1 MYKNIKLYSNIVLEV
16 LVMKKIIGVVL
27 GLLLCCTVF
36 TTGIYATQKKQ
47 SNQDKKSTKKHTLL
61 HTNDIH
67 GRMVEEKGSVI
78 GMAKLKTLKDQKR
91 PDLMLD
97 AGDAF
102 QGLPVSNNSKGEEMA
117 KAMNSVGYDAMT
129 LGNHEFDFGF
139 KQLLHLKKQL
149 NFPIISSNVY
159 KNGKHP
165 FKPSTVIKRN
175 GIRYGIVAVTT
186 PETKVKTRPDSI
198 KGLKFADPVN
208 SAEKEAKKLHN
219 KADVIV
225 VLSHLGVDPVTKK
238 SWRGDNL
245 TQELTSKKSIKQ
257 PVIVIDG
264 HSHTELDK
272 GEQFGN
278 GIVAQ
283 TGTALANVGDITFD
297 YSHDKVSHLAA
308 KLINVKDV
316 SHLKGNKQIAQQVNG
331 ANKKFLKETSK
342 VVREHNNVKFEGDK
356 NIARTTET
364 NLGNLITDAMES
376 YGNKEFKHKPDF
388 AVTNGGGIRASIDKG
403 KVTQNNIITVLP
415 FGNTITQISVKGSD
429 VKKAFEHSLSSPTKT
444 ENHKKVL
451 TPNGGF
457 LQGSKSIRVTYNL
470 NKAKQHRVTSIKVL
484 DKKSG
489 HFKKLDPDKKYHVA
503 TNDFTANKGDGYKM
517 FGGKKEE
524 GISLDE
530 VVAKY
535 FKKANLKEY
544 NTNQPQRIKEH
555 KTKKEQSKSKDKAA

>member
-1 MYKNIKLYSNIVLEV
+1 MQKTIGL
-16 LVMKKIIGVVL
+16 II
-27 GLLLCCTVF
+27 GLLLCCAII
-36 TTGIYATQKKQ
+36 TTGVFATQKKP
-47 SNQDKKSTKKHTLL
+47 SAHAKETTNKHTIL

-78 GMAKLKTLKDQKR
+78 GMAKLKTLKDQKQ

-102 QGLPVSNNSKGEEMA
+102 QGLPVSNNSKGDEMA
-117 KAMNSVGYDAMT
+117 KAMNGVGYDAMT
-129 LGNHEFDFGF
+129 LGNHEFDFGY
-139 KQLLHLKKQL
+139 KQLLHLQKQL

-159 KNGKHP
+159 KDGKRP

-175 GIRYGIVAVTT
+175 GVRYGIVAVTT
-186 PETKVKTRPDSI
+186 PETKVKTRPDGI
-198 KGLKFADPVN
+198 KGVKFADPVS
-208 SAEKEAKKLHN
+208 SAEKEAKKLNN

-245 TQELTSKKSIKQ
+245 TQALAAKKSIKK
-257 PVIVIDG
+257 PVIVVDG
-264 HSHTELDK
+264 HSHTALNK
-272 GEQFGN
+272 GEKFGN
-278 GIVAQ
+278 SILTQ
-283 TGTALANVGDITFD
+283 TGTALENVGAVTFD
-297 YSHDKVSHLAA
+297 YSQNKVSHLAA
-308 KLINVKDV
+308 RLINVKDV
-316 SHLKGNKQIAQQVNG
+316 NNLKGNKQIAQQVNE
-331 ANKKFLKETSK
+331 ANKKFLKQTSK

-356 NIARTTET
+356 NIARTKET

-388 AVTNGGGIRASIDKG
+388 AITNGGGIRASIDKG
-403 KVTQNNIITVLP
+403 KVTQNDIITVLP
-415 FGNTITQISVKGSD
+415 FGNTISQINVKGSD
-429 VKKAFEHSLSSPTKT
+429 IKKAFEHSLSSPTKT
-444 ENHKKVL
+444 EGHQKVL

-457 LQGSKSIRVTYNL
+457 LQASKSIRVTYNL

-484 DKKSG
+484 DKKAG
-489 HFKKLDPDKKYHVA
+489 HFKKLDPNKKYYVT
-503 TNDFTANKGDGYKM
+503 TNDFTANKGDGYHM

-535 FKKANLKEY
+535 FKKADLKDYE
-544 NTNQPQRIKEH
+544 TKQPQRV
-555 KTKKEQSKSKDKAA
+555 KEQQHNKQDDDKKDKAA

>member
-1 MYKNIKLYSNIVLEV
+1 MQ
-16 LVMKKIIGVVL
+16 KIIGVIL
-27 GLLLCCTVF
+27 GLLLCYTIISAGAF
-36 TTGIYATQKKQ
+36 ASEKKQ
-47 SNQDKKSTKKHTLL
+47 SNHHKKTTTKHTIL

-78 GMAKLKTLKDQKR
+78 GMAKLKTIKDQQH

-129 LGNHEFDFGF
+129 LGNHEFDFGY

-159 KNGKHP
+159 KNGKRP

-175 GIRYGIVAVTT
+175 GVRYGIVAVTT

-198 KGLKFADPVN
+198 KGVKFADPVS

-245 TQELTSKKSIKQ
+245 AQELNAKKSIKQ
-257 PVIVIDG
+257 PVIVVDG
-264 HSHTELDK
+264 HSHTVLDK
-272 GEQFGN
+272 GEKFGK

-283 TGTALANVGDITFD
+283 TGTALENVGDITFN
-297 YSHDKVSHLAA
+297 YSDNKVSHLAA
-308 KLINVKDV
+308 KIINVKDV
-316 SHLKGNKQIAQQVNG
+316 SKLKGNKTIAHQVNS
-331 ANKKFLKETSK
+331 ANKKFLKQTSK
-342 VVREHNNVKFEGDK
+342 VVREHNNVKFEGAK
-356 NIARTTET
+356 NIARTKET

-457 LQGSKSIRVTYNL
+457 LQASKSIRVTYNL

-484 DKKSG
+484 DKKTG
-489 HFKKLDPDKKYHVA
+489 NFKQLDPDKKYHVA
-503 TNDFTANKGDGYKM
+503 TNDFTANKGDGYTM

-535 FKKANLKEY
+535 FKKADLKQY
-544 NTNQPQRIKEH
+544 DTSQSQRIKEQQAD
-555 KTKKEQSKSKDKAA
+555 KKKSHHKDKAA